1 MVSLGGAETISLQQM
16 KKIEA
21 VILSSNLNAV
31 RKGLECRGIRSGLT
45 VIDVRHGDSERRLLQ
60 TENGSS
66 KTLRDRIKIELI
78 VEDSETERTVNVILR
93 QAQSE
98 SDEQGGQITVL
109 EVTEIQRVARR

>member
-1 MVSLGGAETISLQQM
+1 MVSLGGAETISLKQM

-45 VIDVRHGDSERRLLQ
+45 VIDVRHGDSEKRLLQ

-66 KTLRDRIKIELI
+66 TTLQDRIKIELI
-78 VEDSETERTVNVILR
+78 VEDSETEKTVNVILR

>member
-1 MVSLGGAETISLQQM
+1 MVSLGGAATINLQQM

-45 VIDVRHGDSERRLLQ
+45 VIDIRHGDSERRLLQ

-66 KTLRDRIKIELI
+66 KTLRERIKIELI
-78 VEDSETERTVNVILR
+78 VEDSETEKTVSVILR
-93 QAQSE
+93 QAQPG

-109 EVTEIQRVARR
+109 EATEIQRIVWR

>member
-1 MVSLGGAETISLQQM
+1 MVSPGEVARINFQQM

-21 VILSSNLNAV
+21 IILSSNLNAI
-31 RKGLECRGIRSGLT
+31 RQGLECRGIRSGLT
-45 VIDVRHGDSERRLLQ
+45 VIDVRHGDSEKRFLQ
-60 TENGSS
+60 AGNGSS

-78 VEDSETERTVNVILR
+78 VEDSETETTVNVILR

-109 EVTEIQRVARR
+109 EVAEIQRVARR